1 MSTVSEKQ
9 QVLKA
14 LSEVMDPDL
23 NRDIVSLGFIKD
35 LELRSSSV
43 LGNKKT
49 VQFKIELTTP
59 ACPVKDLLKDQALR
73 CVQKL
78 DFVSDIN
85 IEMTARVRTTGVA
98 GPMVRGVKNIL
109 LVGSGKGGVGKS
121 SVAVNV
127 AMSLAQSGAQM
138 GLLDA
143 DVYGPSLGMML
154 SAPAKMP
161 EVRNSRILPVK
172 VQGIRL
178 MSMAFFAPV
187 GDAVLWKGAMVAKAI
202 HQMLFDVDWTEDG
215 QTELDYLVVDLPP
228 GTGDIPMTIIQSVG
242 VAGAILVS
250 TPQDVALLDTA
261 KGLALFERFKVPV
274 LGLVENMSG
283 FVCPHCHKVS
293 AIFGQGGG
301 SSFAAQHR
309 IPFLGSIPLDP
320 SIVQRG
326 DSGVPLVVENPE
338 HVASKAYQS
347 IAGQVVAQLSRRQAV
362 LE

>member
-1 MSTVSEKQ
+1 
-9 QVLKA
+9 
-14 LSEVMDPDL
+14 
-23 NRDIVSLGFIKD
+23 
-35 LELRSSSV
+35 
-43 LGNKKT
+43 
-49 VQFKIELTTP
+49 
-59 ACPVKDLLKDQALR
+59 
-73 CVQKL
+73 
-78 DFVSDIN
+78 
-85 IEMTARVRTTGVA
+85 
-98 GPMVRGVKNIL
+98 MVRGVKNIL